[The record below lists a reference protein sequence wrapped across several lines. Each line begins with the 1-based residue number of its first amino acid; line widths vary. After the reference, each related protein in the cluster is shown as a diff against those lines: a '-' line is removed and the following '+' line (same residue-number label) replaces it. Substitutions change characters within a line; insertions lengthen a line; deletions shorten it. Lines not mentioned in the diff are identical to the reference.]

1 MDVARAQ
8 LGRCTEYSLTGQDRH
23 DCSKRKA
30 QGNAERAPPEDPTVS
45 KSDFP
50 WQGPGRHR

>member
-8 LGRCTEYSLTGQDRH
+8 LGRCTEYTLTDRH
-23 DCSKRKA
+23 DCCKRKA
-30 QGNAERAPPEDPTVS
+30 QGTAERTPEDPTVS
-45 KSDFP
+45 KIDFP